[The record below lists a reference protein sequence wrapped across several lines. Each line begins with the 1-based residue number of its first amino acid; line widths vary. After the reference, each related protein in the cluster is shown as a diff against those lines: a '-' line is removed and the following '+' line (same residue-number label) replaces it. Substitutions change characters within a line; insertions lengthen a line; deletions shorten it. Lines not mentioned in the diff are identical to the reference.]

1 MNHLFQA
8 LSDPT
13 RRKILDMLKKKDLT
27 AGEIADEFSMTKPSI
42 SHHLDILKRA
52 NLVVSEKEGQFIT
65 YSINTTELDELIKWM
80 YKLSGKKSP
89 PAGQARKIK
98 TSTQ

>member
-1 MNHLFQA
+1 MNQLLQA

-27 AGEIADEFSMTKPSI
+27 AGEIADAVNISKPSI

-52 NLVVSEKEGQFIT
+52 NLVVAEKEGQFIT
-65 YSINTTELDELIKWM
+65 YSINTTELDELVKWIYQLGIK
-80 YKLSGKKSP
+80 KK
-89 PAGQARKIK
+89 K
-98 TSTQ
+98 

>member
-13 RRKILDMLKKKDLT
+13 RRKILD
-27 AGEIADEFSMTKPSI
+27 I

-52 NLVVSEKEGQFIT
+52 NLVVAEKEGQYIT
-65 YSINTTELDELIKWM
+65 YSINTTELDEIIKWM
-80 YKLSGKKSP
+80 YQLSGNRNK
-89 PAGQARKIK
+89 
-98 TSTQ
+98 

>member
-1 MNHLFQA
+1 MNHIFQA

-27 AGEIADEFSMTKPSI
+27 AGEIADAFNISKPSI

-52 NLVVSEKEGQFIT
+52 NLAVAEKQGQFIT
-65 YSINTTELDELIKWM
+65 YSINTTELDELLKWV
-80 YKLSGKKSP
+80 YQLVTKK
-89 PAGQARKIK
+89 KK
-98 TSTQ
+98 